1 MPWCPKCKNE
11 YREGVT
17 VCADCGVELNETL
30 EGSVDEP
37 LTFGEQEQMER
48 LKEFLHFNQIK
59 SAYTS
64 FDLKDEVYE
73 LFVSGEERRKAALA
87 VDVFFKEEKEKEK
100 AEGAESSMDSNTM
113 SLSVTGPGKGA
124 YQNSAKKAEEN
135 RSSAY
140 MLLII
145 GSIGLI
151 AIILIFAGIIPV
163 SINIMNRYMICGVMG
178 VLFVLFVVMGGVS
191 MKSSKILAQKAES
204 ENNLTSEITKWCSE
218 NLTAER
224 VDAGLFE
231 DVEEESEESRYFKR
245 VEKMKKQISHQ
256 FMNLDEGFLDSFTD
270 DYYQNIFE

>member
-17 VCADCGVELNETL
+17 VCADCGVELKDTL

-37 LTFGEQEQMER
+37 LTFGEKEQMER

-100 AEGAESSMDSNTM
+100 AEGGEPAADGDVVPL
-113 SLSVTGPGKGA
+113 SLTGRGKGV

-140 MLLII
+140 LLLIL
-145 GSIGLI
+145 GSVGLI
-151 AIILIFAGIIPV
+151 AIILIFAGVIPV

-178 VLFVLFVVMGGVS
+178 VLFVLFVVMGVVS

-218 NLTAER
+218 NLTAES

-245 VEKMKKQISHQ
+245 VDKMKKQISYQ